1 MAARSNAI
9 SELTRF
15 WLEARHSCLT
25 GESIPVKV
33 PFGNSDMD
41 LIASQPGG
49 SRFSL
54 PTGASVG
61 PRLIVETKDEHDYDK
76 SGREFGKMLRADTVM
91 MGKEAFVS
99 DEAGKPKFTMLR
111 KQHFDKAT
119 SIFGSTDFDRL
130 FVIHAV
136 DPQVQA
142 DLGPLLAAKRIYLIG
157 IREVVKDLQA
167 WYSTHSSRATL
178 RHTLVG
184 DLIHLLWGYCAD

>member
-9 SELTRF
+9 CELTRF

-25 GESIPVKV
+25 GESVPVKV
-33 PFGNSDMD
+33 RGGNSDID
-41 LIASQPGG
+41 LIASRPDS

-54 PTGASVG
+54 PTGANVG
-61 PRLIVETKDEHDYDK
+61 PRLIVETKDEHDFDK
-76 SGREFGKMLRADTVM
+76 SGREFGKMLRADAAM
-91 MGKEAFVS
+91 MGQAAFIS

-119 SIFGSTDFDRL
+119 SIFGSSDFDRL

-136 DPQVQA
+136 DPQVQSEV
-142 DLGPLLAAKRIYLIG
+142 GPVLVEKRIYLIG
-157 IREVVKDLQA
+157 IREVVKDLQV
-167 WYSTHSSRATL
+167 WYSTHASRATL

-184 DLIHLLWGYCAD
+184 DLVHLLWGYCVD

>member
-15 WLEARHSCLT
+15 WLEARHNCLT

-33 PFGNSDMD
+33 FGGNSDID
-41 LIASQPGG
+41 LIASRPDG
-49 SRFSL
+49 SPFTL

-61 PRLIVETKDEHDYDK
+61 PRLIVEAKDEHDYDK
-76 SGREFGKMLRADTVM
+76 SGREFGKMLRADAAM
-91 MGKEAFVS
+91 MGQAAFIS
-99 DEAGKPKFTMLR
+99 DGTGKPKFTMLR
-111 KQHFDKAT
+111 QQHFDKAV
-119 SIFGSTDFDRL
+119 SVCGSTDFDRL

-136 DPQVQA
+136 DPQVQS
-142 DLGPLLAAKRIYLIG
+142 DLGPMLAQKRIYMLG
-157 IREVVKDLQA
+157 IREVVKDLQV

-184 DLIHLLWGYCAD
+184 DLIHLLWGYCVD